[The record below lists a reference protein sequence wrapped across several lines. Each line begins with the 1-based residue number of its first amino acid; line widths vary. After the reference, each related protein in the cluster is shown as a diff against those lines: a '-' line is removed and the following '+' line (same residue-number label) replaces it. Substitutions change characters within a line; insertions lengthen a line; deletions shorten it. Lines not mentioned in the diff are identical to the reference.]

1 MAKFMQ
7 ITDLYNRYYSNI
19 LRYLKRFLSD
29 SQAEDLV
36 QEVFIKADKGLDN
49 FRGDASAKTWLYR
62 IATNTLCDFLRSKRH
77 RTDEAI
83 IQIPVQELEKY
94 KDLLPTD
101 FSIEQGAMRDEMN
114 ACVKAFIQRLPGNY
128 STVLVL
134 RDLEGHTNQEVSD
147 ILGVS
152 LETVKIRLYR
162 ARARL
167 KVELSQ
173 GCDFSF
179 SSDNA
184 LQCQPKEE

>member
-1 MAKFMQ
+1 MQ

-62 IATNTLCDFLRSKRH
+62 IATNTLRDFLRSKSH
-77 RTDEAI
+77 HTDEAI

>member
-1 MAKFMQ
+1 MAKLMQ
-7 ITDLYNRYYSNI
+7 ITDLYNSYSPNI

-62 IATNTLCDFLRSKRH
+62 IATNTLCDFLRSKSH
-77 RTDEAI
+77 HVDEAN
-83 IQIPVQELEKY
+83 IQIPVHELEKI
-94 KDLLPTD
+94 KDLSPAD
-101 FSIEQGAMRDEMN
+101 ISIEQGAIREEMN
-114 ACVKAFIQRLPGNY
+114 ACVKAFIQRLPDNY

-134 RDLEGHTNQEVSD
+134 GDLEGHTNQEVSD

-173 GCDFSF
+173 GCDFSLN
-179 SSDNA
+179 SDNA